1 MELEY
6 IKQKKKIKTTKI
18 CYSAKKKTK
27 LKKLIK
33 TIKI

>member
-18 CYSAKKKTK
+18 CYSAKKKSK
-27 LKKLIK
+27 LNIVSKQN
-33 TIKI
+33 